1 MIINWS
7 GRSHNYSNRELTFLK
22 NVIKNADPLTQGKYL
37 TQFEKAFAKYINVSQ
52 KNVFALS
59 SAAAAL
65 EIIAALLKLKKG
77 DEVIIPAHTYC
88 ASAIPFLR
96 NRAKIVWADI
106 DFDTRV
112 IDYRDVEKKITKRT
126 KAIVVVHL
134 YGYACDI
141 SPFLKICKKK
151 NIKLV
156 EDCAQA
162 IGAEINRRKVGTR
175 GDFSCFSFHS
185 QKNITTLGEG
195 GMIYVKN
202 KKLAEKVKGM
212 RHNGHCDFN
221 FKRKNY
227 WQPAMG
233 NLDLDIPNQLPFKF
247 TLSEVQCASGIL
259 MLKRLDRLNYVRI
272 KRAKKFVT
280 ELKKFKNLVFNASFD
295 KKRHV
300 YHLLSAYY
308 APNKNHNRDDLISIL
323 YNKFK
328 IKCAVQYYPLYRYPL
343 FKKINKVNKS
353 CKNTDKFYNNMISF
367 PFHVWMSDKEFN
379 YMINSTKKSLKIIEK

>member
-1 MIINWS
+1 
-7 GRSHNYSNRELTFLK
+7 
-22 NVIKNADPLTQGKYL
+22 
-37 TQFEKAFAKYINVSQ
+37 
-52 KNVFALS
+52 
-59 SAAAAL
+59 
-65 EIIAALLKLKKG
+65 
-77 DEVIIPAHTYC
+77 
-88 ASAIPFLR
+88 
-96 NRAKIVWADI
+96 
-106 DFDTRV
+106 
-112 IDYRDVEKKITKRT
+112 
-126 KAIVVVHL
+126 
-134 YGYACDI
+134 
-141 SPFLKICKKK
+141 
-151 NIKLV
+151 
-156 EDCAQA
+156 
-162 IGAEINRRKVGTR
+162 
-175 GDFSCFSFHS
+175 
-185 QKNITTLGEG
+185 
-195 GMIYVKN
+195 MIYVKN
-202 KKLAEKVKGM
+202 KKLAGKVKGM

-221 FKRKNY
+221 FKRKTI
-227 WQPAMG
+227 G
-233 NLDLDIPNQLPFKF
+233 NQQWEIRFRYSKSTASFKF